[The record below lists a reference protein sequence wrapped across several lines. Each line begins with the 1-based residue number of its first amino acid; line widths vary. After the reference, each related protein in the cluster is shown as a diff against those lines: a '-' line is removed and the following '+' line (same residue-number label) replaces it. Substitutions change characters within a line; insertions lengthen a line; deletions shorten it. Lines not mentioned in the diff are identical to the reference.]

1 VKQQDGAPLTEEQI
15 QQIDN
20 SMEFHQLLQTEQAA
34 QFSAQSAK
42 VEDMGKTIAALM
54 QDVKSLQENLQAV
67 QAAAK
72 DATESAAN
80 AAAAAKAADER
91 AAAVALEVNKI
102 KGAPMVMRTEDRAPE
117 GTPEGASNE
126 QYNAFVRM
134 RDIFA
139 QSKPLEEAIESA
151 MKATGYN
158 PNK

>member
-1 VKQQDGAPLTEEQI
+1 VEG
-15 QQIDN
+15 
-20 SMEFHQLLQTEQAA
+20 LLVGR
-34 QFSAQSAK
+34 F
-42 VEDMGKTIAALM
+42 VG
-54 QDVKSLQENLQAV
+54 
-67 QAAAK
+67 
-72 DATESAAN
+72 
-80 AAAAAKAADER
+80 R
-91 AAAVALEVNKI
+91 
-102 KGAPMVMRTEDRAPE
+102 RE